1 MSTLRARMIDD
12 LTVRGLAP
20 STREAYVAAV
30 ARLAQFH
37 RRSPDEITDQEVQA
51 YLVHLTREKGQAWS
65 TINVKVAGLRFFYHV
80 TLGRDSTEFSIPSA
94 RQPSRLPQILSREEV
109 SRLFAKTSNAKHR
122 ALLMTTYA
130 AGLRV
135 SEVVRLRVRDIDSDR
150 RMIRV
155 ENGKGGQDRYTIL
168 SDRLLDQLREYWR
181 LQRPWPYLFPGV
193 NSAGPLS
200 RESAARIYQDAKHR
214 AGITKRGGIHAL
226 RHAFATHL
234 LEMGTD
240 LYTIQRLLGH
250 RSIRTTTRYLHL
262 ARKTLT
268 ARPSPLD
275 LLESVSA

>member
-20 STREAYVAAV
+20 ATCKAYVTAV
-30 ARLAQFH
+30 AGLARFH

-51 YLVHLTREKGQAWS
+51 YLLHLIREKEQAWS
-65 TINVKVAGLRFFYHV
+65 TINVKAAGLRFFYHV
-80 TLGRDSTEFSIPSA
+80 TLGRDSTEFSIPTA
-94 RQPSRLPQILSREEV
+94 RQPSRLPEILSREEV

-122 ALLMTTYA
+122 TLLMTTYA

-135 SEVVRLRVRDIDSDR
+135 SEAVQLRVSDIDSDR
-150 RMIRV
+150 KMIRV
-155 ENGKGGQDRYTIL
+155 EDSKGGQDRYTIL
-168 SDRLLDQLREYWR
+168 SNRLLDQLREYWKLEHPR
-181 LQRPWPYLFPGV
+181 PYLFPGA
-193 NSAGPLS
+193 NSEQPLS
-200 RESAARIYQDAKHR
+200 RASAAKIYQDAKHR
-214 AGITKRGGIHAL
+214 AAITKRGGIHAL

-268 ARPSPLD
+268 TRPSPFD